1 MRGRVR
7 GRVRARVR
15 GRVRGRV
22 KVAER
27 ILVDCV
33 FYGVLVKLEIVGSVF
48 GETDVGIGF
57 VGLRRFFFEGLV
69 GV

>member
-1 MRGRVR
+1 MR
-7 GRVRARVR
+7 A
-15 GRVRGRV
+15 RV